1 MVKLINQIISQQFV
15 QLASDFGCT
24 MPLEQVLGIRQNFKA
39 LKKTKSDASKNWVYW
54 FLYQLK
60 QFVLYKAKVT
70 GIWILKIPHSY
81 TSKFCCLMSR
91 WKSAMGTD
99 LLPLDVVLK
108 VR

>member
-54 FLYQLK
+54 FFYQLK
-60 QFVLYKAKVT
+60 QFVLYKAKIT
-70 GIWILKIPHSY
+70 GIRTLKIPHSY

-91 WKSAMGTD
+91 WKSAIGTAW
-99 LLPLDVVLK
+99 LALDVV
-108 VR
+108 